1 MLIYLL
7 VIALALAS
15 LLLFLSA
22 FFLPKL
28 HRRDDFF
35 WGSVGLFYALNLW
48 VCRESFR
55 GGILLGQVAATALLL
70 SFGWQLWRLRVLNP
84 ESGEF
89 SLIGWISGT
98 LFSPKQ
104 AIDESASTVQSKKS
118 GFFSKNKENQEVSTN
133 STQRDDSL
141 DTLVIEE
148 ITEPDSLDTLVIEEI
163 TEPDSLDTLVIEE
176 ITETDSLDT
185 LVIEEITEPDSLDLP
200 IIEEITETDLVI
212 PLVDVELPKDLD

>member
-148 ITEPDSLDTLVIEEI
+148 ITE
-163 TEPDSLDTLVIEE
+163 
-176 ITETDSLDT
+176 TDSLDT

>member
-104 AIDESASTVQSKKS
+104 AIGESASTVQSKKS

-133 STQRDDSL
+133 STQRD
-141 DTLVIEE
+141 
-148 ITEPDSLDTLVIEEI
+148 
-163 TEPDSLDTLVIEE
+163 DSLDTLVIEE

>member
-70 SFGWQLWRLRVLNP
+70 SLGWQLWRLRVLSP

-98 LFSPKQ
+98 LFPPKQ

-133 STQRDDSL
+133 STQQD
-141 DTLVIEE
+141 
-148 ITEPDSLDTLVIEEI
+148 
-163 TEPDSLDTLVIEE
+163 
-176 ITETDSLDT
+176 
-185 LVIEEITEPDSLDLP
+185 DSLDLP
-200 IIEEITETDLVI
+200 IIEEITETDLVDTLVIEEITEPGFTDTLVVEEITETGLVDTPIIEEITDFTDTPIVEEIAKSDLVI

>member
-70 SFGWQLWRLRVLNP
+70 SFGWQLWRLRVLSP

-98 LFSPKQ
+98 LFPPKQ

-141 DTLVIEE
+141 DFPIIEE
-148 ITEPDSLDTLVIEEI
+148 ITESGFTDTLV
-163 TEPDSLDTLVIEE
+163 VEE
-176 ITETDSLDT
+176 ITETDLVDT

-200 IIEEITETDLVI
+200 IIEEITDFTDTPIVEEIAKSDLVI

>member
-104 AIDESASTVQSKKS
+104 AIGESASTVQSKKS

-148 ITEPDSLDTLVIEEI
+148 ITETDSLDTLV
-163 TEPDSLDTLVIEE
+163 VEE
-176 ITETDSLDT
+176 ITETDSLD
-185 LVIEEITEPDSLDLP
+185 LPIIEEITETDSLDLP

>member
-148 ITEPDSLDTLVIEEI
+148 ITE
-163 TEPDSLDTLVIEE
+163 
-176 ITETDSLDT
+176 TDSLDT
-185 LVIEEITEPDSLDLP
+185 LVVEEITETDSLDLP

>member
-104 AIDESASTVQSKKS
+104 AIGESASTVQSKKS

-148 ITEPDSLDTLVIEEI
+148 ITE
-163 TEPDSLDTLVIEE
+163 
-176 ITETDSLDT
+176 TDSLDT
-185 LVIEEITEPDSLDLP
+185 LVVEEITETDSLDLP

>member
-148 ITEPDSLDTLVIEEI
+148 ITE
-163 TEPDSLDTLVIEE
+163 
-176 ITETDSLDT
+176 TDSLDT
-185 LVIEEITEPDSLDLP
+185 LVVEEITEPDSLDLP

>member
-104 AIDESASTVQSKKS
+104 AIGESASTVQSKKS

-148 ITEPDSLDTLVIEEI
+148 ITE
-163 TEPDSLDTLVIEE
+163 
-176 ITETDSLDT
+176 TDSLDT
-185 LVIEEITEPDSLDLP
+185 LVVEEITETDSLDLP
-200 IIEEITETDLVI
+200 IIEEITETDSLDLPIIEEINESDLVI